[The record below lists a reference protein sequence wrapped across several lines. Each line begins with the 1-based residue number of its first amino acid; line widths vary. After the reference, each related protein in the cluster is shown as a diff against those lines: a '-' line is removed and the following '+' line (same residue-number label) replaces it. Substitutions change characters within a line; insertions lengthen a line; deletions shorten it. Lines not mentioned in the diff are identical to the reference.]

1 MSQARGSRANAANNT
16 PAPLQQALAGR
27 RVLDLS
33 DEKGVYCTK
42 LFADMGAD
50 VIKIE
55 SPGGSRERWF
65 PPFWKDE
72 PGEDRSLFF
81 LYMNT
86 NKRGITLDLFHP
98 SGKELF
104 QRLTAG
110 ADLIVDT
117 SLPETLEHLGL
128 DYPTLES
135 RHPELVLTSITGFG
149 QTGPHSHYQ
158 TSDLVSNA
166 MGGSLHVVGEEAD
179 PPVSLAGSQAYVM
192 ASTTA
197 AASSMIALLHA
208 SSTGHGQHVDISIQE
223 SVLSVTSIAGVG
235 KWLDDDIVPKRYGS
249 ALFASVPSGA
259 YPCRDGKIYLMIN
272 RPLHWEALS
281 QWIHEV
287 TGNKEVLD
295 PMFHGPSSKR
305 QPYRELLDLFISE
318 LTQQFSVEQFY
329 REGQRRHLAVSPIN
343 TAETVTR
350 DAHLVA
356 RDFFVT
362 PEDCDPDEGLTYP
375 GAPYKLEKTPW
386 RLRRSAPR
394 LGQHNAEIYCDELG
408 LSLDELFEYQTMG
421 VI

>member
-1 MSQARGSRANAANNT
+1 MKATT
-16 PAPLQQALAGR
+16 PTLQQSLSSMPQALSGR

-55 SPGGSRERWF
+55 PPGGARERWF

-72 PGEDRSLFF
+72 PDEDRSLFF

-86 NKRGITLDLFHP
+86 NKRGVTLDLFHP

-104 QRLTAG
+104 LRLAKE

-117 SLPETLEHLGL
+117 SLPGTLDHLGL
-128 DYPTLES
+128 GFETLQTQ
-135 RHPELVLTSITGFG
+135 HPEVVLTSITGFG
-149 QTGPHSHYQ
+149 QTGPHRHYD

-166 MGGSLHVVGEEAD
+166 MGGSLHVVGEESD

-197 AASSMIALLHA
+197 AASSMIALLNA
-208 SSTGHGQHVDISIQE
+208 SSSGRGQHVDISIQE
-223 SVLSVTSIAGVG
+223 SVLAVTSIAGVG
-235 KWLDDDIVPKRYGS
+235 KWLDDGIVPKRYGS

-272 RPLHWEALS
+272 RPLHWKALAD
-281 QWIHEV
+281 WIHEV
-287 TGNKEVLD
+287 TGNNEVLD
-295 PMFHGPSSKR
+295 PMFHGPSSIR

-318 LTQQFSVEQFY
+318 LTQGFSVEEFY
-329 REGQRRHLAVSPIN
+329 REGQRRHLSVSPIN
-343 TAETVTR
+343 TAETVSR
-350 DAHLVA
+350 DAHLAA
-356 RDFFVT
+356 RHFFVK
-362 PEDCDPDEGLTYP
+362 PENAAAEELTYP
-375 GAPYKLEKTPW
+375 GAPYQLEKTPW
-386 RLRRSAPR
+386 RLQRTAPR

-408 LSLDELFEYQTMG
+408 LSLDQLFEYQNMG
-421 VI
+421 VV

>member
-1 MSQARGSRANAANNT
+1 MNAALPT
-16 PAPLQQALAGR
+16 VQQAPSPMPQALSGR

-55 SPGGSRERWF
+55 PPGGARERWF

-72 PGEDRSLFF
+72 PNEDRSLFF

-104 QRLTAG
+104 LKLASR

-117 SLPETLEHLGL
+117 ATPETLEHLGL
-128 DYPTLES
+128 SYEKLQS
-135 RHPELVLTSITGFG
+135 QHPELVLTSITGFG
-149 QTGPHSHYQ
+149 QTGPHRHYQ

-166 MGGSLHVVGEEAD
+166 MGGSLHVVGEETD

-197 AASSMIALLHA
+197 AASSMIALLHS
-208 SSTGHGQHVDISIQE
+208 SSTGQGQHVDISIQE
-223 SVLSVTSIAGVG
+223 SVLAVTSIAGVG
-235 KWLDDDIVPKRYGS
+235 KWLDDGIVPKRYGS

-272 RPLHWEALS
+272 RPLHWEALAD
-281 QWIHEV
+281 WIHEV
-287 TGNKEVLD
+287 TGNNEVLD
-295 PMFHGPSSKR
+295 PMFHGPSSRR

-318 LTQQFSVEQFY
+318 LTQGFSVEEFY
-329 REGQRRHLAVSPIN
+329 REGQRHHLAVSPIN
-343 TAETVTR
+343 TAETVTH

-356 RDFFVT
+356 REFFIE
-362 PEDCDPDEGLTYP
+362 PENCATDDNLTYP

-386 RLRRSAPR
+386 RLWRNAPQ

-408 LSLDELFEYQTMG
+408 LSLDELLDYQNMG

>member
-1 MSQARGSRANAANNT
+1 MNGT
-16 PAPLQQALAGR
+16 PPPMQQALAGR

-55 SPGGSRERWF
+55 PPGGARERWF

-72 PGEDRSLFF
+72 PGENRSLFF

-104 QRLTAG
+104 LKLAKG

-117 SLPETLEHLGL
+117 SQPETLDHLGL
-128 DYPTLES
+128 GFETLQTQ
-135 RHPELVLTSITGFG
+135 HPELVLTSITGFG
-149 QTGPHSHYQ
+149 QTGPHRHYH

-166 MGGSLHVVGEEAD
+166 MGGSLYVVGEEAD

-197 AASSMIALLHA
+197 AASSMVALLHA
-208 SSTGHGQHVDISIQE
+208 SATGRGQHVDISIQE
-223 SVLSVTSIAGVG
+223 SVLAVTSIAGVG
-235 KWLDDDIVPKRYGS
+235 KWLDDGIVPKRYGS

-272 RPLHWEALS
+272 RPLHWEALA

-318 LTQQFSVEQFY
+318 LSQGFSVEEFY
-329 REGQRRHLAVSPIN
+329 REGQRRHLATSPIN
-343 TAETVTR
+343 TAETVSQ
-350 DAHLVA
+350 DAHLAA
-356 RDFFVT
+356 RNFFVT
-362 PEDCDPDEGLTYP
+362 PENSVTGENLTYP

-386 RLRRSAPR
+386 RLQRSAPG
-394 LGQHNAEIYCDELG
+394 LGQHNPDVFCDELG
-408 LSLDELFEYQTMG
+408 LSLDQLLEFQNMG